1 MRKTLEDRLEALCRK
16 FGYAPYK
23 MSRFEEY
30 DLYVRNKD
38 FLVSDQIITF
48 SGSQGKLLALKPDVT
63 LSIVKN
69 APDTPGVVQK
79 VYYNENVYRDY
90 REILQAGLECVG
102 DLGDYEI
109 AEVALLAA
117 IGRDPGPGVLDPSD
131 AQELVFGYAIG
142 LDLTRRDLQAQAK
155 AGGLPWDIA
164 KGFDHSAP
172 VSELV
177 RAAEAGDLESRT
189 LSLEVNGSLRQS
201 SQLGRMIWNVAEILH
216 ELSQLYRLR
225 AGDLVFMGTPAGVA
239 ALEPGDRCTARLD
252 DLLRLDCAILPPLT

>member
-1 MRKTLEDRLEALCRK
+1 MADVIPAPEPPRLQ
-16 FGYAPYK
+16 
-23 MSRFEEY
+23 
-30 DLYVRNKD
+30 VRGGG
-38 FLVSDQIITF
+38 TF
-48 SGSQGKLLALKPDVT
+48 PVRR
-63 LSIVKN
+63 IH
-69 APDTPGVVQK
+69 
-79 VYYNENVYRDY
+79 
-90 REILQAGLECVG
+90 CVG
-102 DLGDYEI
+102 RNFADHAREMGAQAPASREARGRPVFFSKPADALVLDGRVPYPPATKELHH
-109 AEVALLAA
+109 EVELVAA
-117 IGRDPGPGVLDPSD
+117 IGRDPGPGVLDPAD
-131 AQELVFGYAIG
+131 AQGLVFGYAIG